1 MPRSPRSIDPQT
13 PITPKNPDLTTTQG
27 ALIGDCVHYECLALK
42 AIHDAMHQQLD
53 KGDSKAAIATA
64 EILLDRLKA
73 SWLANALDE
82 LTEYFRADDDS
93 IRLDMV
99 QTLRDI
105 ARMLDG
111 EFGEG
116 MEPNAWARD
125 PDEYHKLL
133 KQAKKQAESGKR
145 KLYVGT

>member
-1 MPRSPRSIDPQT
+1 MSRTRSIDPLT
-13 PITPKNPDLTTTQG
+13 PITLKNPDLTTTQG

-42 AIHDAMHQQLD
+42 AIHDAMNQQLD

-73 SWLANALDE
+73 SWLGNALDE
-82 LTEYFRADDDS
+82 LNEYFRADDDS
-93 IRLDMV
+93 VRLDMV

-111 EFGEG
+111 EFGGG
-116 MEPNAWARD
+116 MEPGSYTRD

-133 KQAKKQAESGKR
+133 KQAKKQAEAGKR

>member
-1 MPRSPRSIDPQT
+1 MSGMTRFCDFIPHCAPLSFSLGRRCPG
-13 PITPKNPDLTTTQG
+13 G
-27 ALIGDCVHYECLALK
+27 ADE
-42 AIHDAMHQQLD
+42 
-53 KGDSKAAIATA
+53 GDS
-64 EILLDRLKA
+64 
-73 SWLANALDE
+73 LDE
-82 LTEYFRADDDS
+82 LNEYFRADDDS
-93 IRLDMV
+93 VRLDMV

-116 MEPNAWARD
+116 MEPNGWARD

-133 KQAKKQAESGKR
+133 KQAKKQAKAGKR

>member
-1 MPRSPRSIDPQT
+1 MPRSTRPIDPQA

-42 AIHDAMHQQLD
+42 AIHEAMNQQLA
-53 KGDSKAAIATA
+53 KGDSKAAIVSA
-64 EILLDRLKA
+64 EILLDRLKS
-73 SWLANALDE
+73 SWLADALGE
-82 LTEYFRADDDS
+82 LNEYFRADDNS
-93 IRLDMV
+93 VRLDMV

-116 MEPNAWARD
+116 MEPNGWARD